1 MLPQSNIDLSR
12 GVVFQDQPSLTWI
25 ADPVT
30 NRLRGRG
37 DNWEAVRQA
46 VEVIVNVERFKWQIY
61 TPNFGIDYEGLLG
74 NEPGFVA
81 SELQRRL
88 VDAFLPDNRILGILD
103 KQEATLIS
111 DGSYNAN
118 ADMAF
123 SYDGQT
129 IYIPIS
135 STAAWGRTCQI
146 QWNSRSFA

>member
-61 TPNFGIDYEGLLG
+61 TPNFGTDYGGLLG
-74 NEPGFVA
+74 TDPGYAA
-81 SELQRRL
+81 SELRRRL
-88 VDAFLPDNRILGILD
+88 EDAFLPDNRILGIKDYAYTVRDVSLTVTFTALTVFGD
-103 KQEATLIS
+103 VPGSMEAAL
-111 DGSYNAN
+111 A
-118 ADMAF
+118 
-123 SYDGQT
+123 
-129 IYIPIS
+129 
-135 STAAWGRTCQI
+135 
-146 QWNSRSFA
+146 